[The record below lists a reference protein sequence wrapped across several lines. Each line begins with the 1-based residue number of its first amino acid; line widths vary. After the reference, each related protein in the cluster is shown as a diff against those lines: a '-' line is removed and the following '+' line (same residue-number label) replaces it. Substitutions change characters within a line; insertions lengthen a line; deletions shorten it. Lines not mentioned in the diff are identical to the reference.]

1 MKVASSVR
9 FGLIASAALL
19 ASPGAAQSAQE
30 TVDEAAEAPDQGAT
44 NNDILVT
51 ARRKQERLLDT
62 PVAVTVLSGEQLARG
77 GIADVEAL
85 RFVAPALQIAP
96 SPFGK
101 AVPGYTIRSQRSLE
115 SIITQDPAVGVYF
128 GDVVQQRPHGTNA
141 ALYDLASVEVL
152 KGPQGTLFGRNT
164 TGGAVLINPAAP
176 VFSTGVALDFELG
189 NFDLRRATG
198 MVNIP
203 LGDKVAVRVAG
214 RITRRDGFVENLF
227 NGTRT
232 DDERTDSY
240 RASILF
246 EPDDQF
252 SSLFVFNYFRQ
263 DDAGSGFILG
273 GLRPGSPFGAN
284 PAVAQSFARQQTR
297 ANFWSVENNFR
308 PFTDVETFS
317 ISNISTLDLG
327 SVTLKNI
334 FGYRKVD
341 SDVAFDYDATPAS
354 VFQSRNRLNTDQWTE
369 EFQISGNATSRL
381 NYIAGFYY
389 FQETGRDTQDS
400 LLFGTRS
407 NDGEGRNISYSA
419 YAQFGYDL
427 TDRLSLTAGGRYT
440 WDDRNLRAFNTING
454 QCRLVGPNGL
464 PPNPCVA
471 QFDASF
477 SSPTWQ
483 ISLDYKPGDDTLL
496 YLAHRRG
503 YRSGGWN
510 LRANRISEQVFF
522 RPETVD
528 DIELGFKGRLFDNRL
543 TVSAAAYHQWYTD
556 IQRTLSF
563 IPAPGEPLATVV
575 LNAADATISGF
586 ELEATAN
593 PVPWLELGGS
603 LAYTNPQYSDF
614 VSPSGQDL
622 SDNNFALAP
631 EWTYTLR
638 ARVIAP
644 IEPEQGELSAGV
656 SYYYQ
661 SRTFVADLNV
671 GPNIEVPIE
680 AYGVMDASIEWNSIS
695 GSPFDLRFLVR
706 NLTNEQY
713 FTGGAGTFASLGT
726 TSFILGAPRTY
737 SINIGYRFGSAAR

>member
-1 MKVASSVR
+1 MMTTYSLR
-9 FGLIASAALL
+9 FGLLASAALMT
-19 ASPGAAQSAQE
+19 SPVFAQSTQMAAE
-30 TVDEAAEAPDQGAT
+30 EAAEAGVPTEGT
-44 NNDILVT
+44 YIIVT

-62 PVAVTVLSGEQLARG
+62 PVAVTVLSGEQLASS
-77 GIADVEAL
+77 GIVDVEAL
-85 RFVAPALQIAP
+85 RFVAPALQVSP

-128 GDVVQQRPHGTNA
+128 GEVVQQRPHGTNA

-176 VFSTGVALDFELG
+176 EFTTGATIDFEIG

-198 MVNIP
+198 MVNLP

-214 RITRRDGFVENLF
+214 RITRRDGFVENLVD
-227 NGTRT
+227 GSRT

-263 DDAGSGFILG
+263 NDAGSGFTLG
-273 GLRPGSPFGAN
+273 GLRSGSPFGAN
-284 PAVAQSFARQQTR
+284 PAIAQSFARQQMR
-297 ANFWSVENNFR
+297 ANFWSVENNF
-308 PFTDVETFS
+308 PSFTDVETFS
-317 ISNISTLDLG
+317 ISNISTIDLG

-334 FGYRKVD
+334 FAYRKVD

-354 VFQSRNRLNTDQWTE
+354 AFQSRNRLNTEQWTE
-369 EFQISGNATSRL
+369 EFQISGNATNRL
-381 NYIAGFYY
+381 NYIAGLYY

-407 NDGEGRNISYSA
+407 NDGEGSNFSYSA
-419 YAQFGYDL
+419 YAQLGYEL
-427 TDRLSLTAGGRYT
+427 TDRLNISAGGRYT
-440 WDDRNLRAFNTING
+440 WDERNLRAFNTLNG
-454 QCRLVGPNGL
+454 QCRLLGPNGMPL
-464 PPNPCVA
+464 DPCIA
-471 QFDASF
+471 QFEASF

-483 ISLDYKPGDDTLL
+483 VSLDYKPSEETLF

-510 LRANRISEQVFF
+510 LRANRISEQVLF
-522 RPETVD
+522 RPENVD
-528 DIELGFKGRLFDNRL
+528 DIEAGFKGRLFDNRL
-543 TVSAAAYHQWYTD
+543 TIAAAAYHQWYTD

-563 IPAPGEPLATVV
+563 VPAPGEALATVV
-575 LNAADATISGF
+575 LNAANATISGF

-593 PVPWLELGGS
+593 PVQWLEVGGS
-603 LAYTNPQYSDF
+603 LAHTNPQYSDF

-631 EWTYTLR
+631 KWTYTLR
-638 ARVIAP
+638 ARLIAP
-644 IEPEQGELSAGV
+644 LEPDQGELSAGV
-656 SYYYQ
+656 SYYHQ

-671 GPNIEVPIE
+671 GSNAEVPIE
-680 AYGVMDASIEWNSIS
+680 PYGVLDGSIAWNSVF
-695 GSPFDLRFLVR
+695 GSQFGLRFLVS

-713 FTGGAGTFASLGT
+713 FTGGAGTFASLGS
-726 TSFILGAPRTY
+726 TSFIMGAPRTY

>member
-1 MKVASSVR
+1 MKSMHRVR
-9 FGLIASAALL
+9 LGLLVSAVLL
-19 ASPGAAQSAQE
+19 TSPVFAQSAQE
-30 TVDEAAEAPDQGAT
+30 ETDASAAAT
-44 NNDILVT
+44 ESGDIIVT
-51 ARRKQERLLDT
+51 ARRKEERLLDI
-62 PVAVTVLSGEQLARG
+62 PVAVTVLSGDQLASS

-85 RFVAPALQIAP
+85 RFVAPALQVSP

-128 GDVVQQRPHGTNA
+128 GEVVQQRPHGTNA
-141 ALYDLASVEVL
+141 SLFDLASVEVL

-176 VFSTGVALDFELG
+176 KFTTGVALDFELG
-189 NFDLRRATG
+189 NFDLLRATG
-198 MVNIP
+198 MINIP
-203 LGDKVAVRVAG
+203 LSDKVAVRVAG
-214 RITRRDGFVENLF
+214 RITRRDGFVENLV
-227 NGTRT
+227 NGSRT

-284 PAVAQSFARQQTR
+284 PEVAQSFARQQAR
-297 ANFWSVENNFR
+297 DNFWSVENNFL
-308 PFTDVETFS
+308 PFTDVEAFG

-327 SVTLKNI
+327 TVTLKNI

-341 SDVAFDYDATPAS
+341 SDVAFDYDASSAS
-354 VFQSRNRLNTDQWTE
+354 VFQSRNRLNAEQWTE
-369 EFQISGNATSRL
+369 EFQISGNASNRL
-381 NYIAGFYY
+381 NYIAGLYY

-419 YAQFGYDL
+419 YAQLGYDL
-427 TDRLSLTAGGRYT
+427 TERLSLTAGGRYT
-440 WDDRNLRAFNTING
+440 WDDRNLRAFNTLNG
-454 QCRLVGPNGL
+454 QCRLVGSNGL
-464 PPNPCVA
+464 PLNPCVA
-471 QFDASF
+471 QFEASF

-483 ISLDYKPGDDTLL
+483 ISLDYKPSDETLV

-503 YRSGGWN
+503 YRAGGWN
-510 LRANRISEQVFF
+510 LRANRISEQVSF

-528 DIELGFKGRLFDNRL
+528 DIEAGFKGRLFDNRL
-543 TVSAAAYHQWYTD
+543 TIAAAAYYQWYTD

-593 PVPWLELGGS
+593 PVPWLEVGGS

-631 EWTYTLR
+631 KWTYTLR
-638 ARVIAP
+638 ARVLAP
-644 IEPEQGELSAGV
+644 LEPELGELSAGV
-656 SYYYQ
+656 SYYHQ
-661 SRTFVADLNV
+661 SRIFVSDLNV
-671 GPNIEVPIE
+671 GANVEVPIE
-680 AYGVMDASIEWNSIS
+680 PYGVLDASIEWNSVS
-695 GSPFDLRFLVR
+695 GSPFDLRLMVR
-706 NLTNEQY
+706 NLSNEQY

-726 TSFILGAPRTY
+726 TSFIMGAPRTY